1 MSLSSN
7 SRNTLSA
14 LGRNKPS
21 IATERSMAVGTSAL
35 ASADAPD
42 DADSGADPNK
52 EANKEANKE
61 TSTGNASDSSP
72 EKPEDQAA

>member
-52 EANKEANKE
+52 EANKE